1 MKIERFSES
10 RSSKDREELVEMLKL
25 ALVETID
32 FYRSIGRRFVVSSVS
47 SETRS
52 IIMNNSFL
60 SGEDI
65 SSYDACI
72 LYTAPNYREFGFKGK
87 DLDLDEVVS
96 YGKNCLEI
104 NMDILDATKRLGL
117 KTLVVGNDLTIILLR

>member
-10 RSSKDREELVEMLKL
+10 RSSKDKEELVEMLKL

-32 FYRSIGRRFVVSSVS
+32 FYRLIGRRFIVSNVTEYS
-47 SETRS
+47 S

-60 SGEDI
+60 SVKDI

-72 LYTAPNYREFGFKGK
+72 LYTKPKYREFGFKGN

-96 YGKNCLEI
+96 YGRKCLEI

-117 KTLVVGNDLTIILLR
+117 KTLVVGNNLTIILLR